1 MMKKSVDGLYEERK
15 HTIRFFLCGNGSLL
29 IAGMMFGLT
38 ALRSPARICVV
49 MVFALNLVGTAMYML
64 HITRPKFRVPKGMRG
79 KNKPAVFHMAGGAFD
94 PELGVSGYQ
103 PPAIPMSNR

>member
-15 HTIRFFLCGNGSLL
+15 HTIRFFLCGLGSLL

-64 HITRPKFRVPKGMRG
+64 HITRPKFRVPKGMR
-79 KNKPAVFHMAGGAFD
+79 
-94 PELGVSGYQ
+94 
-103 PPAIPMSNR
+103 IIMSITMKLTITVHISLPSFEN